1 MHGLYCIDNG
11 GKITSYTKENSCLY
25 TNTITDLVYS
35 SDHAMLYIGTSTGL
49 YELNTQTQQLA
60 PVKGNDNEVSLIKMH
75 ISCLYRDQRGL
86 LWIGTRHGI
95 RIYDEKVERLLVFL
109 QMMVYLILIYV
120 VL

>member
-1 MHGLYCIDNG
+1 MSGILLMTNMGNLWVGTFMHGLYCIDNG

-75 ISCLYRDQRGL
+75 ISCLYRDQR
-86 LWIGTRHGI
+86 I
-95 RIYDEKVERLLVFL
+95 
-109 QMMVYLILIYV
+109 V
-120 VL
+120 VDWNQTWNSNL

>member
-60 PVKGNDNEVSLIKMH
+60 PVKGNDNEVSLIKC
-75 ISCLYRDQRGL
+75 ILVAYTVINGDCCGL
-86 LWIGTRHGI
+86 EP
-95 RIYDEKVERLLVFL
+95 DMEFEFMMKKVERLLVFL
-109 QMMVYLILIYV
+109 Q
-120 VL
+120 

>member
-49 YELNTQTQQLA
+49 YELNTQTRQLA
-60 PVKGNDNEVSLIKMH
+60 PVKGNNNKVSLTKCILVAYTV
-75 ISCLYRDQRGL
+75 IDGDCCGL
-86 LWIGTRHGI
+86 EPDMEL
-95 RIYDEKVERLLVFL
+95 EF
-109 QMMVYLILIYV
+109 MMKK
-120 VL
+120 

>member
-1 MHGLYCIDNG
+1 MNRMESFFPFKQTLEPIEYVRHIADDKYGNLWVGTFMHGLYCIDNG

-60 PVKGNDNEVSLIKMH
+60 PVKGNDNEVSLIKNA
-75 ISCLYRDQRGL
+75 Y
-86 LWIGTRHGI
+86 
-95 RIYDEKVERLLVFL
+95 
-109 QMMVYLILIYV
+109 
-120 VL
+120 